1 MSLMSN
7 LGLIYFLAPF
17 LNIVQN
23 KISLV
28 FTIIFGFEEI
38 NLVLKNGLKI
48 KLKKSQFDILQSI
61 MGIVAY
67 SMTSKFKDGQ
77 FLNLSFDGKNFFDI
91 DTKNLDFETENLV
104 LLLYFGTKYGADFI
118 NSDKNGM
125 EGKRD
130 KTFHIYDS
138 EGKKIVETPNGIKFF
153 MDSIHPGNTIV
164 ETFVN
169 KIHFI
174 NSDINWNGKIVI
186 DVGAECGDTPLYY
199 ASLGATVYAFE
210 PIKEHYDAM
219 IRNLSLNPD
228 IAKNV
233 IPINAAIG
241 KDEILTFY
249 HSGSSDIGVSASF
262 VYNLHGKNAKTTEVK
277 GYSVESAIEEFKINR
292 VDLLKMD
299 CKGCQFFLTK
309 DSLKMVDMVKIE
321 YGIRE
326 RNHKIDDLLELLK
339 ASDFDCVI
347 YRTNPFHRVSNKIGG
362 NIFGKKNSK

>member
-1 MSLMSN
+1 MSFMSN

-23 KISLV
+23 KISLLFAV
-28 FTIIFGFEEI
+28 VFGFEEI
-38 NLVLKNGLKI
+38 QLVLKNGLKI

-61 MGIVAY
+61 MGIVGY
-67 SMTSKFKDGQ
+67 SMISKFRDEQ

-91 DTKNLDFETENLV
+91 DTKKLDLETENLL

-118 NSDKNGM
+118 SGKNDIKS
-125 EGKRD
+125 KRD
-130 KTFHIYDS
+130 KTFHLYES
-138 EGKKIVETPNGIKFF
+138 EGKKIIETPNGIKFF

-174 NSDINWNGKIVI
+174 NSDIDWNGKIVI

-210 PIKEHYDAM
+210 PIRAHYDAM
-219 IRNLSLNPD
+219 IRNLSLNPS
-228 IAKNV
+228 IAKNI
-233 IPINAAIG
+233 IPVNAAIG

-249 HSGSSDIGVSASF
+249 HSDSSDIGVSASF
-262 VYNLHGKNAKTTEVK
+262 VYNLHGKDAKTTKVK
-277 GYSVESAIEEFKINR
+277 GYSVESAIEEFKINH

-309 DSLKMVDMVKIE
+309 DSLKIVDMVKIE

-339 ASDFDCVI
+339 ASDFDYVI

-362 NIFGKKNSK
+362 NIFGKKISRK